1 MATHGHVEDAHE
13 HDHAGRPCTAG
24 HSHDS
29 HELHGAGEHAHG
41 GSDTATSGIAG
52 QMKAKLYESELAPSY
67 VSVEAHGD
75 GCGQKVQCVV
85 VAGAFDGVA
94 LLERHRAVQ
103 DLLAEEIKE
112 IHAFQASTPASTA
125 SSLTA
130 AALSAWHGVMLVAFL
145 TA

>member
-1 MATHGHVEDAHE
+1 MATHGHVEDVHE
-13 HDHAGRPCTAG
+13 HEHAGSPCTA
-24 HSHDS
+24 SHS

-41 GSDTATSGIAG
+41 SSDTATR
-52 QMKAKLYESELAPSY
+52 MKAKLYESELAPSY

-103 DLLAEEIKE
+103 DLLAAEIKE
-112 IHAFQASTPASTA
+112 VHAFQVKAWTPAQYA
-125 SSLTA
+125 KKKA
-130 AALSAWHGVMLVAFL
+130 AGEVQ
-145 TA
+145 